1 MKNKKIS
8 LADVIPYFHDGMTIM
23 FGGFMGVGTSPLL
36 IEALL
41 ESGVKDLTIIGN
53 DTAFVDTGVGPLIS
67 SGRVKKVIAS
77 HIGTNPETGRRMIAG
92 EMLVELVPQGT
103 LIERI
108 RCGGAGLGGFLTPT
122 GVGTVVE
129 EGKQKIVQNGVE
141 YLLELPLRADLAL
154 VHAHTADCSGNLTY
168 QLTARNFNPI
178 IALAADL
185 VIAQADQMV
194 DVGSIPPDQVITPGA
209 LIDYVVVS
217 PEVCS

>member
-23 FGGFMGVGTSPLL
+23 FGGFMGVGTPPPL

-194 DVGSIPPDQVITPGA
+194 DVGSILPDQVITPGA

>member
-23 FGGFMGVGTSPLL
+23 FGGFMGVGTPPLL

-185 VIAQADQMV
+185 VIAQADQVV
-194 DVGSIPPDQVITPGA
+194 DVGSILPDQVITPGA

>member
-23 FGGFMGVGTSPLL
+23 FGGFMGVGTPPLL

-108 RCGGAGLGGFLTPT
+108 RCGGAGLGGFLTLT

>member
-23 FGGFMGVGTSPLL
+23 FGGFMGVGTPSLL